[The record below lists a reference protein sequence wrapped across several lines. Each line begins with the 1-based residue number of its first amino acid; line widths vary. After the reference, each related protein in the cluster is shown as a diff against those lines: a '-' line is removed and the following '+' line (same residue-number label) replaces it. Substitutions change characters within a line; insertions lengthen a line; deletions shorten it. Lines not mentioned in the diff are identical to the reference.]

1 MRFLALAKTRLKVVS
16 KSSKEQLLTL
26 FLPIASLVLFISFFF
41 SISISLFLSLSICV
55 SVWLS
60 PTSFLWQCVLIR
72 TLLLQLL
79 RLLCLATIESSEVV
93 RKKRSSRN
101 GGMRRETR
109 EKGEQLRERGD
120 KLRNWHEIKA
130 KRQSYKVK
138 RKPE

>member
-16 KSSKEQLLTL
+16 KSSEEQLLTL
-26 FLPIASLVLFISFFF
+26 FLPIASLVLSLSLSLSFVF
-41 SISISLFLSLSICV
+41 SISPSLSFSLFIRL

-60 PTSFLWQCVLIR
+60 PASSLWQCVLIR

-93 RKKRSSRN
+93 RKKHSSSN
-101 GGMRRETR
+101 GGIRRETR

-130 KRQSYKVK
+130 SRTK
-138 RKPE
+138 